1 MLGDAREVKSMYRR
15 QLDVLLEEKATTSLP
30 EAPQKANGGVNGS
43 QSGNLANGNNGSP
56 SNLLVGDAM
65 AEMMM

>member
-1 MLGDAREVKSMYRR
+1 MYRR
-15 QLDVLLEEKATTSLP
+15 QLDVLLEEKAATTSLL